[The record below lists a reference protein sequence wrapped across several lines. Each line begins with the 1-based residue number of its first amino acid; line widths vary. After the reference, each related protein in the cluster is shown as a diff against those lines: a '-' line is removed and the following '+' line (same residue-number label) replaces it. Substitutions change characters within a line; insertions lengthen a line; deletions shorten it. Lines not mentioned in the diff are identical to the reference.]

1 MGSSMQPITPLW
13 EAAEATSVKLRAYAQ
28 RQRLMIL
35 INLLHG
41 ELSVHQL
48 DDATHI
54 GQPAL
59 SQQLA
64 MLRSA
69 QLVDSRREAK
79 HVIYSLANDE
89 VRNCVKQI
97 ETMFF
102 TA

>member
-1 MGSSMQPITPLW
+1 MQPITPLW
-13 EAAEATSVKLRAYAQ
+13 DAAEATSVKLRAYAQ

-41 ELSVHQL
+41 EMSVHQI
-48 DDATHI
+48 DDATQI

-64 MLRSA
+64 MLRTA

-79 HVIYSLANDE
+79 LVIYSLANDE
-89 VRNCVKQI
+89 VRNCVEQI

-102 TA
+102 AA

>member
-1 MGSSMQPITPLW
+1 METLVQPTIPLW
-13 EAAEATSVKLRAYAQ
+13 EAAEATSIKLRAYAQ

-41 ELSVHQL
+41 EMSVHQL

-64 MLRSA
+64 MLRTA

-79 HVIYSLANDE
+79 RVIYSLANEE
-89 VRNCVKQI
+89 VKNCVKQI

-102 TA
+102 AA